1 MVWIVGRRDGVVW
14 LKLDQPD
21 KWHWPCGSVLY
32 CICGWVSVC
41 YWTQV
46 LTEVGDKEPSF
57 VSSKQ
62 WIGSFEVS
70 IVLNHLLG
78 VTSRISNVPSGADM
92 GSMGRELL
100 RHFEEE
106 GTPIMIGMF
115 VCVVCI
121 YMCV

>member
-1 MVWIVGRRDGVVW
+1 M
-14 LKLDQPD
+14 
-21 KWHWPCGSVLY
+21 
-32 CICGWVSVC
+32 CGWVPVC
-41 YWTQV
+41 YLTQV

-57 VSSKQ
+57 VGSKQ